1 MDPNENSQT
10 TAPAADP
17 MQAARAE
24 DAKFWEDLDKEED
37 DSPALTAEPPQAQP
51 PQPDHQDDEDEEGKG
66 GDDTQPEQKPA
77 PKPDKP
83 WKKGEG
89 QAVPLATLIEERKGR
104 QELQRMLDDPDAL
117 ERRLQELRSRGTGA
131 PSAQPA
137 GGADTE
143 FRPFAKTV
151 DDFGGD
157 PAKWLEAMQKHNFDE
172 GRRVATAEAQAR
184 TQAEQVAQSEARM
197 ESEFNARIEEAAKA
211 NPEVKEAVAWFV
223 QQPFAAQLPA
233 ELRLAI
239 GTDPQGP
246 EKVFALLNDPQLAAQ
261 VFNAPGALGAFAFA
275 RIQVG
280 GQAQASQPG
289 QPAQK
294 PAAPAVIPAVPRAP
308 SGGRGTSGGSDP
320 LESDDFDEFSK
331 EFDGRMAKRKR
342 RG

>member
-51 PQPDHQDDEDEEGKG
+51 PQPDHQDDEDEEGKD
-66 GDDTQPEQKPA
+66 GDDAQPEQKPA

-104 QELQRMLDDPDAL
+104 QELQRMLDDPDTL
-117 ERRLQELRSRGTGA
+117 ERRLQELRSRGTGMPA
-131 PSAQPA
+131 AQPA

-157 PAKWLEAMQKHNFDE
+157 PAKWLEAMQKHNYDE
-172 GRRVATAEAQAR
+172 GRRVERAEAQAR
-184 TQAEQVAQSEARM
+184 TQADRVAQSEARM
-197 ESEFNARIEEAAKA
+197 ESEFHARIEEAAKA

-246 EKVFALLNDPQLAAQ
+246 EKVYALLNDPQLANQ
-261 VFNAPGALGAFAFA
+261 VFSAPGALGAFAFS

-280 GQAQASQPG
+280 SQ
-289 QPAQK
+289 QPAQQK
-294 PAAPAVIPAVPRAP
+294 PAAPPVIPAVPRAP
-308 SGGRGTSGGSDP
+308 SGGRGTGGGSDP
-320 LESDDFDEFSK
+320 LDSDDFDEFGAA
-331 EFDGRMAKRKR
+331 FDKRMASRKR
-342 RG
+342 RS